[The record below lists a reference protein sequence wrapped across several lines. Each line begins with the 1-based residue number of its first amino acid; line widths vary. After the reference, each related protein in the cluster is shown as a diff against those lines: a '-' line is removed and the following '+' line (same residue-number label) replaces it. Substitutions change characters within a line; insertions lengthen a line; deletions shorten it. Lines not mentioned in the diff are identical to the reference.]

1 MHLLEN
7 HAPPNPSPTAALC
20 IECNYIAVA
29 YWAGL
34 VAEAW
39 WWLALLLTRWSN
51 ILPWSAAGHSVN
63 ACARRVLRCLDSS
76 VVHSSCLARSV
87 TRSVTQSTLRT
98 RPTAWP
104 LPLSV
109 LPLAFL
115 LLPFL
120 SCVLFPVRP
129 SSRNLCD
136 RSRSY
141 RFLAALSGLH
151 ARSAFCNFALCSLY
165 VPVRTPSS
173 IVVSSRTITAP
184 ITLPRFHDSIAS
196 PSTASDKT
204 ESITTI
210 VQATSEVTPPTPPPH
225 HHIAHD
231 SKALGYYYQILS
243 PSPPMDKE
251 DTTMPNAST
260 LVVSTSSSF
269 DTGDAF
275 SSRSP
280 DDGTD
285 TGPESLSSSHSAR
298 LSFLTKSTIANIP
311 AFDQQSPVD
320 EELCKDDPLATKIWR
335 LYSKAKSSLPN
346 QERMENLTWR
356 MMAMSLRKKE
366 RQQLGIPQMQSGSA
380 VYSGGM
386 KSVGA
391 TSNAVSPVTSDVG
404 NAFIDEITYTP
415 SSIVGSPSG
424 LVVSP
429 SSEPPFSTSHATSS
443 AIPIKSGRK
452 SETKEH
458 GAVVTF
464 DLPGTELDFESISH
478 KSLLDDDRSAKK
490 RPANFS
496 PMVHPNDMTI
506 DGSGAGI
513 PDYNLEDHDSV
524 SSSFNPSHNPFA
536 LVDSFSH
543 GDDMGL
549 STSTNHSLAFSPV
562 ASPINSN
569 GAPTFPMYSNQSLA
583 SSVTSQD
590 FYSPPPSG
598 PHSAVS
604 TPLAMAETRES
615 LFFDTITTHE
625 PAPNRR
631 SMNFLTSRPNS
642 HAARPGLSHSFSYS
656 ALQDGFPP
664 APPGQHTPGVSSN
677 NFYGNG
683 GINFQHVDPSQ
694 VLHPEFGIGKSLPD
708 RRSNMFQFMDTE
720 LDEDEMMFNGTNPGS
735 EFLDLPNDSD
745 MIGIQDPSNNV
756 HDWHGQGAHQSSE
769 SGPTGFPMA
778 SSLPSRPGFNGP
790 SRMNSMQDS
799 WTHGQSAAPG
809 LSSSVHDLQNRT
821 NQDSFGRK
829 QKIARTASST
839 NTASLLQQNLTR
851 RIHSNPGTPPEQ
863 FSPNSTGTNSSATAS
878 TTASNG
884 TSVTSTGSTSATSPN
899 SGDSLQGNGGSNGNT
914 NGTRQVNAVSP
925 SGTVDPKNP
934 NIQPNG
940 QPTTCTNCHTQ
951 TTPLWRRDPEGQPLC
966 NACGL
971 FLKLHGVVRPLSL
984 KTDVIK
990 KRNRGGAGVAGAVGG
1005 ASGLNRSGSK
1015 KAAKKNAMVAVA
1027 PGPMAIKAESSE
1039 SPPAGPTGMFCTPG
1053 MPVMTPASF
1062 HSTTPPAQNQLSPQQ
1077 SQPSPAPQSQQSSP
1091 RQIQSQKPSPS
1102 SSHSSPPQQQQQQ
1115 QQPVSQRQSPIV
1127 KGEDESEATKIAL
1140 NQKSLAASG
1149 TNGNQWEWLTM
1160 SL

>member
-1 MHLLEN
+1 M
-7 HAPPNPSPTAALC
+7 
-20 IECNYIAVA
+20 
-29 YWAGL
+29 L
-34 VAEAW
+34 VW
-39 WWLALLLTRWSN
+39 VTSGR
-51 ILPWSAAGHSVN
+51 IGI
-63 ACARRVLRCLDSS
+63 ACARSGAPLHRLVGRPFIHFVRSPSRLFACPHRLNIASIRASSRLLTPSVRVVCS
-76 VVHSSCLARSV
+76 VSR
-87 TRSVTQSTLRT
+87 
-98 RPTAWP
+98 
-104 LPLSV
+104 LSIV
-109 LPLAFL
+109 QK
-115 LLPFL
+115 
-120 SCVLFPVRP
+120 SVRP
-129 SSRNLCD
+129 ITIVP
-136 RSRSY
+136 
-141 RFLAALSGLH
+141 RFRAALSGLH
-151 ARSAFCNFALCSLY
+151 ARSAVCNFALRFFY
-165 VPVRTPSS
+165 VPV
-173 IVVSSRTITAP
+173 
-184 ITLPRFHDSIAS
+184 AS

-225 HHIAHD
+225 HHIAPD
-231 SKALGYYYQILS
+231 SKALSYYYQILS

-269 DTGDAF
+269 DTPDAF

-280 DDGTD
+280 DEGTD

-298 LSFLTKSTIANIP
+298 LSFLTKSTITNIP

-356 MMAMSLRKKE
+356 MMAMSLRKRE
-366 RQQLGIPQMQSGSA
+366 RQQLCIPQMQSASMD
-380 VYSGGM
+380 YGGGL
-386 KSVGA
+386 KSIGA
-391 TSNAVSPVTSDVG
+391 TSNAASPVTSDVG

-429 SSEPPFSTSHATSS
+429 SSEPPFNTSHATSS
-443 AIPIKSGRK
+443 AIPIKSGRRSVK
-452 SETKEH
+452 KEQ
-458 GAVVTF
+458 GPVVTF
-464 DLPGTELDFESISH
+464 DLPEPELDFESISH
-478 KSLLDDDRSAKK
+478 KSLLDVDDRSAKK

-496 PMVHPNDMTI
+496 PMVHPNDMII

-524 SSSFNPSHNPFA
+524 SSSFHPSHNPFA

-549 STSTNHSLAFSPV
+549 STSAHHSLAFSPV
-562 ASPINSN
+562 ASPINST

-604 TPLAMAETRES
+604 TPHAMAETRES

-631 SMNFLTSRPNS
+631 SMNFPTSRPNS

-656 ALQDGFPP
+656 ALHDGFPP

-683 GINFQHVDPSQ
+683 GFNFQHVDPSQ
-694 VLHPEFGIGKSLPD
+694 VLHPEFGIGKSLPE

-720 LDEDEMMFNGTNPGS
+720 LDEDETMFNSTNPGS

-745 MIGIQDPSNNV
+745 MIGIQVPSNNV
-756 HDWHGQGAHQSSE
+756 HDWNGQGAHQSSE
-769 SGPTGFPMA
+769 SGATGFPMA
-778 SSLPSRPGFNGP
+778 SSLPSRPGFSGSSSMNG
-790 SRMNSMQDS
+790 MQDP
-799 WTHGQSAAPG
+799 WTQGQPG
-809 LSSSVHDLQNRT
+809 LSSSVHDIQNRT
-821 NQDSFGRK
+821 NQDTFGRK
-829 QKIARTASST
+829 QKVARTASST

-863 FSPNSTGTNSSATAS
+863 FSPNSTGTNCSTTAS

-899 SGDSLQGNGGSNGNT
+899 SGDILQSNGGSNGNT
-914 NGTRQVNAVSP
+914 NGTQQVNAMSP
-925 SGTVDPKNP
+925 SGSVDPKNP

-951 TTPLWRRDPEGQPLC
+951 TTPLWRRDPDGQPLC

-1015 KAAKKNAMVAVA
+1015 KATKKNAIVAVA
-1027 PGPMAIKAESSE
+1027 PGPVPIRTDLSE
-1039 SPPAGPTGMFCTPG
+1039 SPPAGAAGMIGTPG
-1053 MPVMTPASF
+1053 IPVMTPASF
-1062 HSTTPPAQNQLSPQQ
+1062 HSATSPAQPSPQQ
-1077 SQPSPAPQSQQSSP
+1077 SQPSPAQQSQQSSP
-1091 RQIQSQKPSPS
+1091 RQIQSQKQSPS
-1102 SSHSSPPQQQQQQ
+1102 SSHSSPQQMS
-1115 QQPVSQRQSPIV
+1115 VSQRQSPIV
-1127 KGEDESEATKIAL
+1127 NGEDESEATKIAL

>member
-1 MHLLEN
+1 MSGSLCHFVRS
-7 HAPPNPSPTAALC
+7 PSRLFA
-20 IECNYIAVA
+20 
-29 YWAGL
+29 
-34 VAEAW
+34 
-39 WWLALLLTRWSN
+39 
-51 ILPWSAAGHSVN
+51 
-63 ACARRVLRCLDSS
+63 
-76 VVHSSCLARSV
+76 
-87 TRSVTQSTLRT
+87 

-104 LPLSV
+104 LPLSIGASSR
-109 LPLAFL
+109 LLA
-115 LLPFL
+115 PSVRVVCSL
-120 SCVLFPVRP
+120 SRSFIVRKPVRP
-129 SSRNLCD
+129 TID
-136 RSRSY
+136 RTDSW
-141 RFLAALSGLH
+141 LPLSGLH
-151 ARSAFCNFALCSLY
+151 ARSAVYNFALCSLY
-165 VPVRTPSS
+165 VP
-173 IVVSSRTITAP
+173 
-184 ITLPRFHDSIAS
+184 
-196 PSTASDKT
+196 
-204 ESITTI
+204 
-210 VQATSEVTPPTPPPH
+210 ATSEVTPPTPPPH
-225 HHIAHD
+225 HHIAPD
-231 SKALGYYYQILS
+231 SKALAYYYQILS

-269 DTGDAF
+269 NTGTAF

-280 DDGTD
+280 DEGTD
-285 TGPESLSSSHSAR
+285 TGPESLSYSHSAR
-298 LSFLTKSTIANIP
+298 LSFLTKSTITNIP
-311 AFDQQSPVD
+311 AFEQQSPVD

-356 MMAMSLRKKE
+356 MMAMSLRKRE
-366 RQQLGIPQMQSGSA
+366 RQQQCISRMQSGST
-380 VYSGGM
+380 VYSDGL
-386 KSVGA
+386 KSIGA
-391 TSNAVSPVTSDVG
+391 TSNAASPVTSDGG

-424 LVVSP
+424 LIVSP

-443 AIPIKSGRK
+443 AIPIKSGKK
-452 SETKEH
+452 SAKKEH
-458 GAVVTF
+458 GAVVSF

-478 KSLLDDDRSAKK
+478 KSLLDDDDRSAKK

-506 DGSGAGI
+506 DASCGAGI
-513 PDYNLEDHDSV
+513 PDYNLEEHDSV

-536 LVDSFSH
+536 LADSFSH
-543 GDDMGL
+543 GEDMGL
-549 STSTNHSLAFSPV
+549 STSGNHCLAFSPV
-562 ASPINSN
+562 ASPINST

-604 TPLAMAETRES
+604 TPHAMAETRES

-631 SMNFLTSRPNS
+631 SMNFPTSRPNS

-656 ALQDGFPP
+656 AIHDGFPP
-664 APPGQHTPGVSSN
+664 PPPGQHTPGISSN
-677 NFYGNG
+677 NFYGSG
-683 GINFQHVDPSQ
+683 GFNFQHVDPSQ
-694 VLHPEFGIGKSLPD
+694 VLHPEFSIGKSLPD
-708 RRSNMFQFMDTE
+708 SRSNMFQFMDTE
-720 LDEDEMMFNGTNPGS
+720 LDDDETMFNGTNSGS
-735 EFLDLPNDSD
+735 EFLDLPNDTD
-745 MIGIQDPSNNV
+745 MVGIQGSTNNV
-756 HDWHGQGAHQSSE
+756 HDWHGRGAHQSSE
-769 SGPTGFPMA
+769 SGATGFPMA

-790 SRMNSMQDS
+790 PSMNNMQDHWAQGRS
-799 WTHGQSAAPG
+799 NAPG

-821 NQDSFGRK
+821 NQDTFGRK

-851 RIHSNPGTPPEQ
+851 KVHSNPGTPPEQ
-863 FSPNSTGTNSSATAS
+863 FSPNSTGTNSSTTAS

-884 TSVTSTGSTSATSPN
+884 TSVTSTASPN
-899 SGDSLQGNGGSNGNT
+899 SGESLHSNGVSNGNT
-914 NGTRQVNAVSP
+914 HGTRQVNAVSP
-925 SGTVDPKNP
+925 SGPVDPKNP
-934 NIQPNG
+934 NVQFNG

-990 KRNRGGAGVAGAVGG
+990 KRNRGGAGVAGAVGS

-1015 KAAKKNAMVAVA
+1015 KATKKNAIVAVA
-1027 PGPMAIKAESSE
+1027 AGPVPIRTDSE
-1039 SPPAGPTGMFCTPG
+1039 SPPAGAAGTIGAAG
-1053 MPVMTPASF
+1053 IPVMTPASF
-1062 HSTTPPAQNQLSPQQ
+1062 HSATPPSQNQPSPQQ
-1077 SQPSPAPQSQQSSP
+1077 SQPSPAQQSQQSSP

-1102 SSHSSPPQQQQQQ
+1102 SSHSSPQQQHQHQQLT
-1115 QQPVSQRQSPIV
+1115 VSQRQSPIV
-1127 KGEDESEATKIAL
+1127 KGEDESESTKIAL